1 MGKNTLSFSKR
12 VEVYERLKTICKK
25 DGGYAVYAP
34 GWNDARVARL
44 LGCSDS
50 NIRSIREE
58 MFGPLHRGS
67 TSDEVIVEILAR
79 LDGLEAA
86 VSKLD
91 GRIVGL
97 ELAITRGGNNA
108 S

>member
-12 VEVYERLKTICKK
+12 VEVYERLKSICKK
-25 DGGYAVYAP
+25 DGGYAVYDP

-67 TSDEVIVEILAR
+67 SSDEVIIELLAR
-79 LDGLEAA
+79 LDGLETT
-86 VSKLD
+86 VSKLE

-97 ELAITRGGNNA
+97 ELVTRGGNNA